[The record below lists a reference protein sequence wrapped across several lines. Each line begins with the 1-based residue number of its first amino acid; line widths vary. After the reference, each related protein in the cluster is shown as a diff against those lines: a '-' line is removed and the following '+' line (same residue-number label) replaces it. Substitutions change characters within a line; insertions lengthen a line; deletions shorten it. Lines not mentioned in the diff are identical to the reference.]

1 MMTFHYNDN
10 SRKGDYAKVSI
21 IEVII
26 LRIVFIIDEGEIGFK
41 WSSVYASGVWVD
53 GGTPQRG

>member
-10 SRKGDYAKVSI
+10 SRKGDYVKVSI

-41 WSSVYASGVWVD
+41 WSSVSASGVWVD
-53 GGTPQRG
+53 GGTPQRD